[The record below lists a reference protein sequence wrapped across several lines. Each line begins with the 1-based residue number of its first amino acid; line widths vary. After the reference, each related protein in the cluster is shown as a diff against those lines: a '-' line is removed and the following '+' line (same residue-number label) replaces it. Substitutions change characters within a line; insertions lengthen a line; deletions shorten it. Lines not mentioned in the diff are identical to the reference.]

1 MDTKVLALIAL
12 ALATLAFYRLYH
24 TSCLAMEEDEESG
37 EAQWYRM
44 GMIASGAATVVLA
57 VMVYQSSNK
66 CSEVLTEPFDTT
78 STTAV
83 DSL

>member
-24 TSCLAMEEDEESG
+24 TSCLTMEEEEDSG

-57 VMVYQSSNK
+57 VLVYQSSSK
-66 CSEVLTEPFDTT
+66 TSEVLTEPFDGA
-78 STTAV
+78 SSAA